1 MSCINLDN
9 NASYNFKAPSID
21 DDADKKIEPVF
32 PTSEKVTPEISSN
45 KAKAAVRRAVTVIDL
60 GSVTA
65 AQELTLE
72 PEAANLNI
80 GALVI
85 VSWTSDTTA
94 RAVTVKVGADTVAT
108 LAGTISTKVNKQLMW
123 DGAGFLAI

>member
-1 MSCINLDN
+1 MTCINLDN

-32 PTSEKVTPEISSN
+32 PTSEKVIPEISSN

>member
-1 MSCINLDN
+1 MSCINLEN
-9 NASYNFKAPSID
+9 NASYNFKAPSIS

-32 PTSEKVTPEISSN
+32 PISEKVTPEISSN

-80 GALVI
+80 GALVV